1 MDIKRLKYF
10 VTIVEEG
17 NISAAAKKLHISQP
31 PLSSQIKL
39 LEKELNLKLMER
51 GPRTITLTRAGKLL
65 YKRAKNILDLTETT
79 KKELEDLENGLEGN
93 FALGT
98 NSSSGS
104 VLLTKRMIE
113 FHKTCPRVN
122 FQIHEGNTY
131 ELLELLNS
139 GIIEVAI
146 VRTPFKMDNV
156 KGFFLEEEPMVA
168 VMSKDDEWNF
178 QKESLKLNDIEG
190 KPIITYRRL
199 KDIIISSCS
208 KEGFKPNIFCEN
220 DDARTSLMWARAGL
234 GIAIVP
240 KSALNLIGSEGLK
253 YKFIDNDDLKTRIG
267 AVWRKDRYLSAIA
280 SSFVEVFKQ

>member
-1 MDIKRLKYF
+1 MESIL
-10 VTIVEEG
+10 
-17 NISAAAKKLHISQP
+17 SQP

-51 GPRTITLTRAGKLL
+51 GPRNITLTRAGKLL
-65 YKRAKNILDLTETT
+65 YKRTKNIINLTEAT

-104 VLLTKRMIE
+104 ILLSKRMIE
-113 FHKTCPRVN
+113 FHKTCPGVN

-156 KGFFLEEEPMVA
+156 KGIFLEEEPMVA
-168 VMSKDDEWNF
+168 VMSQNNKWKF
-178 QKESLKLNDIEG
+178 GKEKINLKDIEA

-220 DDARTSLMWARAGL
+220 DDARTSLMWAKAGL
-234 GIAIVP
+234 GIAIIP
-240 KSALNLIGSEGLK
+240 KSALNLIGSEGLI
-253 YKFIDNDDLKTRIG
+253 YKFIDNDNLKTRIG
-267 AVWRKDRYLSAIA
+267 AVWMKDRYLSAIA
-280 SSFVEVFKQ
+280 SSFLEVFKQ

>member
-1 MDIKRLKYF
+1 M
-10 VTIVEEG
+10 
-17 NISAAAKKLHISQP
+17 
-31 PLSSQIKL
+31 
-39 LEKELNLKLMER
+39 
-51 GPRTITLTRAGKLL
+51 
-65 YKRAKNILDLTETT
+65 
-79 KKELEDLENGLEGN
+79 ENGLEGN

-104 VLLTKRMIE
+104 ILLTKRMIE

-131 ELLELLNS
+131 ELLELLSS

-156 KGFFLEEEPMVA
+156 KGVFLEEGPMVA
-168 VMSKDDEWNF
+168 VMSKDSKWTFE
-178 QKESLKLNDIEG
+178 KESLKLNDIEE

-199 KDIIISSCS
+199 KNLIISSCS

-220 DDARTSLMWARAGL
+220 DDARTSLMWAKAGL

-253 YKFIDNDDLKTRIG
+253 YKFIDNDDMKTRIG

-280 SSFVEVFKQ
+280 SSFIEVFKQ

>member
-168 VMSKDDEWNF
+168 VMSKDDKWNF